1 MTMQQL
7 ADRIKPF
14 LSGKTRRRIL
24 RLRMG
29 LRAPTARFRSL
40 PDFLIIGGMRCGTS
54 SLYKYLAHH
63 PAVAPSLRKEI
74 HYLTFDYGKGESWYR
89 SHFPLI
95 ARKRLSTLVGGVR
108 LQTFE
113 ATPDNVFHPYAAER
127 AARLV
132 PDAKLIVLLR
142 DPVSRAI
149 SHYIHNV
156 GWGKEP
162 LPISEA
168 LLQEDERISGDLERL
183 RSDPLDHCLDY
194 RLYSYIARGIYV
206 DQLQVWERHYPR
218 SRLLVIR
225 SEDLYERT
233 SETYREI
240 LKFLEL
246 PQWRPPQFV
255 NYDRRWGADKAH
267 VEIPDEVRGWLSE
280 RFEPHNRRL
289 YEWLGRDLG
298 W

>member
-1 MTMQQL
+1 MAMQQL

-14 LSGKTRRRIL
+14 LSGKTRRRIVRT
-24 RLRMG
+24 RLG

-54 SLYKYLAHH
+54 SLYKYLAQH
-63 PAVAPSLRKEI
+63 PRVAPSLRKEI

-89 SHFPLI
+89 SHFPLS
-95 ARKRLSTLVGGVR
+95 ARKWMSGLVRGSR

-113 ATPDNVFHPYAAER
+113 ATPDYLFHPYAAER

-142 DPVSRAI
+142 NPVSRAI
-149 SHYIHNV
+149 SHYVHNV
-156 GWGKEP
+156 GWGKET

-183 RSDPLDHCLDY
+183 RADPLDFCFDY
-194 RLYSYIARGIYV
+194 RLFSYVARGIYV
-206 DQLQVWERHYPR
+206 DQLRVWERHYPR
-218 SRLLVIR
+218 SRLLVIK

-240 LKFLEL
+240 QEFLGL
-246 PQWRPPQFV
+246 PQWRPPQFP
-255 NYDRRWGADKAH
+255 NFDRRWGGTKPT
-267 VEIPDEVRGWLSE
+267 VEIPDEVREWLAE
-280 RFEPHNRRL
+280 RFAPYNLRL